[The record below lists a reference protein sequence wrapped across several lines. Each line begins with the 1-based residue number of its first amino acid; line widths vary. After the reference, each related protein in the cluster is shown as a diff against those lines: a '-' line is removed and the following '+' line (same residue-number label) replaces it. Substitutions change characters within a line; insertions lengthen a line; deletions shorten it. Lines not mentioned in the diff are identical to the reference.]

1 MTVPAP
7 PRARRAPAALVA
19 VLAAVALALG
29 LAPTVAGAHGGDGE
43 MTLVSA
49 TRGAG
54 DEVDLTV
61 ELIYVEDGHGV
72 PDATVTAVVG
82 DSAAVT
88 LAATAAEGQYQ
99 GVVEAPA
106 GSTIR
111 VTSVEPVTTLEVPA
125 PVAAATTEAPTT
137 STTEAPTTTAAPT
150 TEPAPTTTEAPTTD
164 VVVEDDDDGGL
175 STGVLVAIG
184 AGVVVI
190 AGLGIWAALNLGKGR
205 EDEDEPDATG
215 TGTPP
220 PT

>member
-7 PRARRAPAALVA
+7 PRPRRAPVALVA

-29 LAPTVAGAHGGDGE
+29 LAPTIAGAHGGDGE

-49 TRGAG
+49 TRGAS

-61 ELIYVEDGHGV
+61 ELVYVEDGHGV

-88 LAATAAEGQYQ
+88 LAATATEGQYQ

-125 PVAAATTEAPTT
+125 PAAAATTTTEAPTT
-137 STTEAPTTTAAPT
+137 STTEATTTTAAPT
-150 TEPAPTTTEAPTTD
+150 TEPAPTTTEAPTPD
-164 VVVEDDDDGGL
+164 VVVEDDDGGL

-205 EDEDEPDATG
+205 EDEDDDAG
-215 TGTPP
+215 PGTPP
-220 PT
+220 PA